1 MNLKSIALRGRR
13 PEGWPQ
19 LCRTRSL
26 CGGVGNR
33 RTRTPTLLLPVGK
46 EHLAPGSPGSALHF
60 RFREKAVGAAFPS
73 PHCTGQQVEDLGGS
87 GGAQSGPQALSAG
100 ARSGLTARRWP

>member
-1 MNLKSIALRGRR
+1 MAPALQNAVALGRIGEQKDTH
-13 PEGWPQ
+13 PNTAPATWQ
-19 LCRTRSL
+19 
-26 CGGVGNR
+26 
-33 RTRTPTLLLPVGK
+33 

-60 RFREKAVGAAFPS
+60 CFREKAVGAAFPS